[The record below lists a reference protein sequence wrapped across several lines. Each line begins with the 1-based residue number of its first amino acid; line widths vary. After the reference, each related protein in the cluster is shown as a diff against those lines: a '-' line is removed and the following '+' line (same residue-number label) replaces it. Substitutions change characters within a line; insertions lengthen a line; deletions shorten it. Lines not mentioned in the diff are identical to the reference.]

1 MFRLHTASLHQ
12 AMRSTGY
19 AKPYYS
25 TMLRCDWLL
34 SNNCD
39 WCVSILAVPVGCSLS
54 CPLFRGSPVV
64 VFLIVGIYA
73 SGISIPLSLLML
85 KGWSLMRIASLTL
98 RVYQCGSRSIN
109 FTSSP
114 SGLWPVL
121 WACSETSGHAE
132 YYFQVW
138 FWSDWVYCN
147 DNKTTKLLFFKALS
161 HVIVTF
167 FCSW

>member
-12 AMRSTGY
+12 AMKSTGY
-19 AKPYYS
+19 AKPYKA
-25 TMLRCDWLL
+25 RC
-34 SNNCD
+34 SAVIG
-39 WCVSILAVPVGCSLS
+39 WCPTTVIGAFRSS
-54 CPLFRGSPVV
+54 LFRWAVLSAVRFFAALLLLC
-64 VFLIVGIYA
+64 FLIVGIYA
-73 SGISIPLSLLML
+73 SEISIPLSLLML
-85 KGWSLMRIASLTL
+85 KGWSRMRIASLTL

-109 FTSSP
+109 FTSST
-114 SGLWPVL
+114 SGLCPVF
-121 WACSETSGHAE
+121 WACSETSEHAE

-147 DNKTTKLLFFKALS
+147 DNKTTKILFFKALS